1 VAGGRGGYGGN
12 LVIGFWFLVVGF
24 WLRIDGAR
32 HMATIQRF
40 EDIEAWQKAR
50 ELSREI
56 YACSNCGGFA
66 KDYGLKDQIRRA
78 AISIMSNIAEGF
90 ERDGKAEFLHFLSI
104 AKGSVGE
111 VEAQLFIALDQ
122 GYIERPEFERL
133 KAMALSTKKL
143 IAGFMGYLRQ
153 CSHRGQKFKEPTR
166 NQKPET
172 RNQKPETRNQKQK
185 NP

>member
-1 VAGGRGGYGGN
+1 
-12 LVIGFWFLVVGF
+12 
-24 WLRIDGAR
+24 
-32 HMATIQRF
+32 MATIRNF

-50 ELSREI
+50 ELSKEI
-56 YACSNCGGFA
+56 YAWSNCGGFA
-66 KDYGLKDQIRRA
+66 RDFGLKDQIRRA

-111 VEAQLFIALDQ
+111 VEAQLYIALDQ
-122 GYIERPEFERL
+122 GYIRDPEFKRIKTL
-133 KAMALSTKKL
+133 ALSTKKL

-153 CSHRGQKFKEPTR
+153 CNHRGQKFKEI

-172 RNQKPETRNQKQK
+172 ENQQPTGLLHDPQ
-185 NP
+185 